1 MKSRISLFVALFIA
15 MTFVPGVAL
24 GQFGG
29 LGKKKNKFNVKP
41 VKKLIKDIEVVVKD
55 YHGATENVWTAT
67 ETVQNTIKP
76 YAEGEFPVL
85 TKTWGEI
92 RKSIQEAKDDAA
104 KAAAVEL
111 SDKYII
117 EMVERKK
124 KIEEFM
130 QDPAKTAD
138 IQSKLQVP
146 EIENL
151 KTIIENLKPVPE
163 KDAKLIAEA
172 PELSK
177 KATEAI
183 AELTKQITKTPLK
196 AADYKKLIKKL
207 KDANVELLKIPEE
220 LTKQLEAIKIMTA
233 NIAKLIEGK

>member
-1 MKSRISLFVALFIA
+1 MKSRISLFVALFVA

-41 VKKLIKDIEVVVKD
+41 VKKLIKDIDVVVKD
-55 YHGATENVWTAT
+55 YNEATENVWTAT

-76 YAEGEFPVL
+76 YAEGEFPAL
-85 TKTWGEI
+85 TNTWGEI
-92 RKSIQEAKDDAA
+92 RKSIKEAKDDTA

-117 EMVERKK
+117 EMIERKK
-124 KIEEFM
+124 KIEELM
-130 QDPAKTAD
+130 KDPVKTAD
-138 IQSKLQVP
+138 LQSKLQVP

-151 KTIIENLKPVPE
+151 KTIVANLKPVPE

-172 PELSK
+172 PELAK
-177 KATEAI
+177 KSTETI
-183 AELTKQITKTPLK
+183 AKLTKQITKTPLK

-207 KDANVELLKIPEE
+207 KKANVKLLKIPEE
-220 LTKQLEAIKIMTA
+220 LKKQVEAINVMMA